1 MLPANRT
8 KQDSQFHSTDKGDN
22 IWKWNFLCC
31 AHFFAHKVAIVPGKQ
46 WSCQPKISNLR
57 ASLFKRPDVDLWGV
71 GGQPP
76 IKRDRFSQAK
86 CEDFASKSRKG
97 KWRRKSVRKEQ
108 LGSGRRGS
116 CIPSELEN
124 QETYVIIYHHVS
136 QKIRNREMSILEDVS
151 RKTHRG
157 SMQQRMPKPRL
168 IWPKSPLGYSADRN

>member
-1 MLPANRT
+1 MEILA
-8 KQDSQFHSTDKGDN
+8 
-22 IWKWNFLCC
+22 LCSY
-31 AHFFAHKVAIVPGKQ
+31 FALKVAIVPGEQ
-46 WSCQPKISNLR
+46 WSCQPKTSNLH
-57 ASLFKRPDVDLWGV
+57 ASSFKRPGVDLWEV

-124 QETYVIIYHHVS
+124 QETYIIIYHHVS

-157 SMQQRMPKPRL
+157 SMQQRMPKPGL
-168 IWPKSPLGYSADRN
+168 IWPKSPLGSEVQRRQKLICCRAVCKFVYDYQTF